1 MQIWEDDARRHWR
14 TAGRRTCAVN
24 GSSRVRRLAA
34 ALFIAAMPGMLVAS
48 AHAEDGAS
56 AEGTRQVT
64 AEVRPFRLYR
74 WQEDY
79 SYLANKPRT
88 GWETL
93 KYIPLPGLANSW
105 LSLGGEVR
113 YRLDAYDPY
122 LFGIGRSGFHW
133 ASNQERIFQS
143 FDLHLQMF
151 RAFVQFDAAKE
162 DGRPV
167 QRAYDQSRPDL
178 RQAFL
183 DFVLP
188 MNSGNIMLRG
198 GRQELYLGDS
208 RWLSVRDPTNL
219 RRSFDGFLAEY
230 SDPSLT
236 LRAFAAH
243 PVNILPDLFDDNTL
257 SPEFFRGGYATVR
270 KPFDA
275 PVTIDAYVYGRQQ
288 AAVTYARGTA
298 AEDRWSGGA
307 RLTTRLSGFE
317 ATGEATRQWG
327 SFGNASINAFGA
339 LTDLGYRF
347 STSGPVAGNAIPKI
361 GVRAHYASGDDNLKS
376 GTLHNFTGA
385 YPAASVISEM
395 SLLSASNATNVQP
408 YLQLFAGPGLVLGTS
423 WNIVRRVSV
432 VDSVYGP
439 IGTLITAKNSTS
451 RDVAQIGQVDFTWDI
466 SRFLQLHALYAHI
479 FAGQYIR
486 DAGGRDF
493 DYYRLQIMAR
503 W

>member
-1 MQIWEDDARRHWR
+1 MQSWEDHVRRHPR
-14 TAGRRTCAVN
+14 DGSPRPRAVSA
-24 GSSRVRRLAA
+24 SSRARRLAA
-34 ALFIAAMPGMLVAS
+34 ALLLTAMTGLLVAS

-56 AEGTRQVT
+56 AESARQVKSD
-64 AEVRPFRLYR
+64 AVPFRLYR

-79 SYLANKPRT
+79 SYLANKPRND
-88 GWETL
+88 WETL

-122 LFGIGRSGFHW
+122 LFGLGRSGFNW

-143 FDLHLQMF
+143 FDLHLERMF
-151 RAFVQFDAAKE
+151 RAFVQIDAAKE

-188 MNSGNIMLRG
+188 TRSGNIMLRG

-208 RWLSVRDPTNL
+208 RWLAVRDPTNL

-236 LRAFAAH
+236 LKAFAAH
-243 PVNILPDLFDDNTL
+243 PVNILPGLFDDNTF
-257 SPEFFRGGYATVR
+257 SPEFFRGGYATIR

-275 PVTIDAYVYGRQQ
+275 PVTVDAYVYGRQQ
-288 AAVTYARGTA
+288 ASVTYARGTA

-307 RLTTRLSGFE
+307 RLTTRLAGFE
-317 ATGEATRQWG
+317 GTAEATRQWG
-327 SFGNASINAFGA
+327 SFGQASIDAFGA
-339 LTDLGYRF
+339 FTDLGYRF
-347 STSGPVAGNAIPKI
+347 PPFATVPATPKI
-361 GVRAHYASGDDNLKS
+361 GMRAHYASGDDNLKS

-395 SLLSASNATNVQP
+395 SLLSVSNATNVQA
-408 YLQLFAGPGLVLGTS
+408 YVQLFTGSGLVVGAN
-423 WNIVRRVSV
+423 WNVVRKVTV
-432 VDSVYGP
+432 ADSVYGP

-451 RDVAQIGQVDFTWDI
+451 HDVARIGQVDVTWDI
-466 SRFLQLHALYAHI
+466 NRFLQLHALYAHI
-479 FAGQYIR
+479 YAGQYIR

-493 DYYRLQIMAR
+493 DYYRVQIMAR